1 MSRTPTDDRPQSR
14 CEKGM
19 KHKTLRFGKGF
30 NVVLGN
36 GRSQAA
42 QMVLLPGE
50 SEGSATNRHSQA
62 DQWLFVIKGSG
73 TAVVNRRGYPLRPGS
88 LFLIE
93 HGDRHE
99 IRNDG
104 AETLLTL
111 NFYVPPGYSSNGK
124 ELPAGK
130 PADG

>member
-1 MSRTPTDDRPQSR
+1 
-14 CEKGM
+14 M
-19 KHKTLRFGKGF
+19 KHKALRFCKGF

-36 GRSQAA
+36 RRSQAA
-42 QMVLLPGE
+42 QMVLTPGE
-50 SEGSATNRHSQA
+50 SEGSAQNRHRGS
-62 DQWLFVIKGSG
+62 DQWLLVIRGTG
-73 TAVVNRRGYPLRPGS
+73 TAIVNGRRYRLAPAA

-93 HGDRHE
+93 HEDRHE

-104 AETLLTL
+104 NEDLVTL
-111 NFYVPPGYSSNGK
+111 NFYVPPGYSTDGH

>member
-1 MSRTPTDDRPQSR
+1 
-14 CEKGM
+14 M
-19 KHKTLRFGKGF
+19 KHKALRFGKGF

-36 GRSQAA
+36 RRSQAA
-42 QMVLLPGE
+42 QMVLTPGK
-50 SEGSATNRHSQA
+50 SEGSTQNRHRDS
-62 DQWLFVIKGSG
+62 DQWLLVIRGTGS
-73 TAVVNRRGYPLRPGS
+73 AIVNGRRYRLAPAA

-104 AETLLTL
+104 NEDLVTL
-111 NFYVPPGYSSNGK
+111 NFYVPPGYSADGH

>member
-1 MSRTPTDDRPQSR
+1 
-14 CEKGM
+14 M
-19 KHKTLRFGKGF
+19 KHKALRFGKGF

-36 GRSQAA
+36 RRSQAA
-42 QMVLLPGE
+42 ANRVDARKIGRQHQ
-50 SEGSATNRHSQA
+50 NRHRGS
-62 DQWLFVIKGSG
+62 DQWLLVIRGTGS
-73 TAVVNRRGYPLRPGS
+73 AIVNGRRYRLAPAA

-104 AETLLTL
+104 NENLVTL
-111 NFYVPPGYSSNGK
+111 NFYVPPGYSADGH

>member
-1 MSRTPTDDRPQSR
+1 
-14 CEKGM
+14 M

-30 NVVLGN
+30 SVVLGN
-36 GRSQAA
+36 TRSQAA
-42 QMVLLPGE
+42 QMVLLPGKA
-50 SEGSATNRHSQA
+50 EGSATNRHSKA
-62 DQWLFVIKGSG
+62 DQWLFVVKGKG
-73 TAVVNRRGYPLRPGS
+73 TAIINRHRYPLRPGS

-104 AETLLTL
+104 ADDLLTL
-111 NFYVPPGYSSNGK
+111 NFYVPPGYGVDGN

-130 PADG
+130 PADA